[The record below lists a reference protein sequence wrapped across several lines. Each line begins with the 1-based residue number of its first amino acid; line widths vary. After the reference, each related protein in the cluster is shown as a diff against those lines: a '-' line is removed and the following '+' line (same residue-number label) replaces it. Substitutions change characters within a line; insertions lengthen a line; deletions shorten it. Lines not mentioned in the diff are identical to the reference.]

1 MITRLGAFGRFLSR
15 LSRRKMALALC
26 GVLVAAPA
34 AAECVLVGGRAIDIP
49 GPAGY
54 CAVDTAALA
63 ELKAGRDPRQ
73 GALQAYFVPCADL
86 DKLRSDPRAIATRAV
101 SVLVPPGGLG
111 ARRWSRAEIARS
123 ASAQFMEAAQ
133 FALLLPTKS
142 LVRELATQG
151 ITLRYGRVLGGLT
164 RGRSDEAMAHA
175 NLDLM
180 VGGRELSI
188 DMFVATTALNGVPI
202 MMTWTWPRGGPRE
215 GGIAT
220 EAMFRYFDTLVDA
233 NPDLDGRLARGCGRI

>member
-1 MITRLGAFGRFLSR
+1 MTSRLGALGRVVSR
-15 LSRRKMALALC
+15 FSRRKTLLALC
-26 GVLVAAPA
+26 SLLAAGPA

-49 GPAGY
+49 VPAGY
-54 CAVDTAALA
+54 CGVDAAALV

-101 SVLVPPGGLG
+101 SVLVPQGGLG

-123 ASAQFMEAAQ
+123 ASAQFIQASQ

-151 ITLRYGRVLGGLT
+151 ITLRYGRG
-164 RGRSDEAMAHA
+164 
-175 NLDLM
+175 
-180 VGGRELSI
+180 
-188 DMFVATTALNGVPI
+188 
-202 MMTWTWPRGGPRE
+202 
-215 GGIAT
+215 
-220 EAMFRYFDTLVDA
+220 
-233 NPDLDGRLARGCGRI
+233 